1 MQANACI
8 CILCAGV
15 EGLAKE
21 IEALRIAAQNEM
33 LLNEE
38 SSPAAVLD
46 ELQQLR
52 SQLAAHAQEL
62 ARINQFQRLFK
73 VRRLNQWMQ
82 LRGH

>member
-1 MQANACI
+1 M
-8 CILCAGV
+8 LFSGV

-52 SQLAAHAQEL
+52 AQLAGHAQEL

-73 VRRLNQWMQ
+73 VRGGQ
-82 LRGH
+82 

>member
-1 MQANACI
+1 M
-8 CILCAGV
+8 LSGV

-73 VRRLNQWMQ
+73 VSGSEA
-82 LRGH
+82 LRISIILLFCLAE